1 MRLLLLLLGVLQ
13 RAGSL
18 KPLPGVPARR
28 DGSQLTERGTG
39 TTLPPFESTM
49 PELDPE
55 YHFVCVW
62 RPPRAGDSQGREATA
77 QPRAPPQQTPLALPP
92 GDPNMDLC
100 VLSLRKITWAIIFTV
115 LSIISIILCVPFLLI
130 EAPAAGA
137 ALVPG
142 LLLFRRLLRAQEAAA
157 AARTALPP
165 LGMPPPEGADFVF
178 RSILPAC
185 LPAR

>member
-130 EAPAAGA
+130 VSRRRPPGQPLFPDCCCSDVCCAPK
-137 ALVPG
+137 
-142 LLLFRRLLRAQEAAA
+142 RLP
-157 AARTALPP
+157 LPP
-165 LGMPPPEGADFVF
+165 ALHFPH
-178 RSILPAC
+178 
-185 LPAR
+185 